1 VIARWV
7 ALWDRREGPES
18 LALLRILV
26 PLVILVD
33 LVTALALGLLP
44 GLWAPPPLGVG
55 WVGTAESAPPI
66 TRLLGASVGTAWVV
80 IALAFAGAV
89 SLLFGLFHRV
99 GALVLAL
106 ATAELARLAPDGER
120 AVDIVLRIAVLVLA
134 FSRADACW
142 SLGAYLR
149 ARAGRPR
156 IVEIPAWP
164 RQLLFLQLVWIYFSA
179 AHNRGGTAWW
189 PGGGF
194 AALSNILSDPHYTR
208 FAPGWTAD
216 VYPLTQLATALTMA
230 FELGAPLLVPLTL
243 LDLGGLESPGA
254 SALVRRFRLRFA
266 WVGLGVL
273 LHLGIWL
280 TMRLGIFS
288 LGMLSLYAVLFEP
301 SEIRALLARL
311 GRAVGRTGDGPGV
324 GADSAGA

>member
-1 VIARWV
+1 MIARWV
-7 ALWDRREGPES
+7 ALWDRHEGPES

-33 LVTALALGLLP
+33 LVTALALGLVP

-55 WVGTAESAPPI
+55 WVGTTESAPPF
-66 TRLLGASVGTAWVV
+66 TRFLGASVGTAWVV
-80 IALAFAGAV
+80 VGLAFAGALA
-89 SLLFGLFHRV
+89 LLFGLFHRV
-99 GALVLAL
+99 GAVVLAL

-142 SLGAYLR
+142 SFRSYLD

-156 IVEIPAWP
+156 IARIPAWP

-189 PGGGF
+189 PAGGF

-208 FAPGWTAD
+208 FSPGWTAG
-216 VYPLTQLATALTMA
+216 VYPLTQLATLLTMA
-230 FELGAPLLVPLTL
+230 FELGAPLLLPLTL
-243 LDLGGLESPGA
+243 LDLGLLESPRA
-254 SALVRRFRLRFA
+254 TMLVRRFRLRFSYL
-266 WVGLGVL
+266 GLGVL

-288 LGMLSLYAVLFEP
+288 LGMLSLYSVLFEP
-301 SEIRALLARL
+301 SEIRALLARF
-311 GRAVGRTGDGPGV
+311 GRAVGRAGGGPGA